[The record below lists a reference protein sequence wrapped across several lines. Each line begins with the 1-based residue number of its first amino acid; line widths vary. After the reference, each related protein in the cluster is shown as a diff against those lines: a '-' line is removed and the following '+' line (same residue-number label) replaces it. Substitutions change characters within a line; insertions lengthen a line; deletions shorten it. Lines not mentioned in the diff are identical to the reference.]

1 MLSNELKTQ
10 IRQSFEAVKTAMPNF
25 KLRHAQNKMIA
36 EISKTLSGEYQ
47 DSNAILCVEAPT
59 GTGKTMAYLLSAIPI
74 AKANKKK
81 LIVSSANVAL
91 QEQLLNKDIPEIQK
105 YCAVDFDYTLVK
117 GRSRYLCVR
126 NLINLVEDKASDNT
140 LFDSNALWD
149 APPGQY
155 QLDQLAQLLEDYSN
169 KQWNGEIDDLTQSP
183 EHSLWQ
189 KIACNRF
196 TCTAKSC
203 EFYNDCSFF
212 KARKQITKADV
223 IVANHD
229 LILADLSTGNTVL
242 PAVDESIFIFDEA
255 HHLNQKALSHFSLSS
270 STEFIKTTLR
280 QTQGI
285 CDQVCKLTEQDNID
299 ILIRTVDDYVLDLT
313 QLIKNLDF
321 DEDVYLFNQGQIDE
335 NIKLIAKNLQG
346 SITSAQSKFDSLKT
360 SFSDYLK
367 IKILDKTIVDP
378 INNALGECDQHLQ
391 SILLFFHSF
400 LKTDEANQAP
410 HSRWIEKNQLANKKT
425 NYSLHSAQID
435 VSTNFNQLI
444 WSKASGV
451 ILTSATLS
459 SLGSFDRLNQQLGLV
474 KSQNQ
479 YLRLPSPF
487 NFEQVDFIIANFKTN
502 PTQVFEH
509 TQEVARQLLERIDC
523 NEGSLVLFASNKQMQ
538 TVADLVET
546 KLDCSLMV
554 QGEFSKKRILEK
566 HLELRK
572 NKQGSVI
579 FGLDSF
585 AEGVDLKGG
594 NLTHVFIAK
603 LRFSVPTSPIE
614 KTTQDYLQS
623 QSRNPFMEI
632 ALPDASLR
640 LIQAC
645 GRLIRTETDTG
656 KITIFDNRLT
666 TKFYGKQLLNTLPS
680 YNIIIEK

>member
-169 KQWNGEIDDLTQSP
+169 KQWNGEIDDLTQPP

-299 ILIRTVDDYVLDLT
+299 IPVKTVDDYLLDLT

-400 LKTDEANQAP
+400 LKTDEANQPP

>member
-169 KQWNGEIDDLTQSP
+169 KQWNGEIDDLTQPP

-299 ILIRTVDDYVLDLT
+299 IPIKTVDDYVLDLT

-400 LKTDEANQAP
+400 LKTDEANQPP

-585 AEGVDLKGG
+585 AEGVDLKGD
-594 NLTHVFIAK
+594 NLTHVLIAK